1 MFYRLCANLCRADDS
16 KLEVSTLFST
26 YQQACAETDIEP
38 IPENVLS
45 KIIKSL
51 YDIKKGRPKIG
62 EKRVYCYS
70 GITFKVERDSTIITP
85 CSVEKHLTSA
95 LILSRTLSNVNL
107 IMPSDLVTN
116 GNIVMKEVK
125 LDFQEKLWNLT
136 IRNKSISLNK
146 LFVSK
151 QFECTAGSL
160 GEILHIVSKIKIC
173 KGKLISNK
181 QNLLTK
187 AICETLSLRGDEN
200 RKAETRL
207 RCNSCCQ
214 ALTWCTTGEI
224 CKKCNDQLGDSQ
236 SVQIGQ
242 TRDDLLSIFQ
252 KIFPNASPEMQTFL
266 QTLHH
271 ILTSN
276 LSHTSLVRW
285 DKSTL
290 KLCLNLW
297 SKGAKVYEDLRD
309 SQIYQLPSGRH
320 LRRLKN
326 RVTQRLGINDECL
339 ERMYNTALANNLPP
353 WGHYGG
359 IIHDEAKIQ
368 QDLVINVKGKCNEL
382 VGWIDTGEEAHNLNV
397 LGEKGVNQSLATVV
411 LQLTFLGN

>member
-1 MFYRLCANLCRADDS
+1 MS
-16 KLEVSTLFST
+16 
-26 YQQACAETDIEP
+26 
-38 IPENVLS
+38 
-45 KIIKSL
+45 
-51 YDIKKGRPKIG
+51 
-62 EKRVYCYS
+62 
-70 GITFKVERDSTIITP
+70 
-85 CSVEKHLTSA
+85 
-95 LILSRTLSNVNL
+95 
-107 IMPSDLVTN
+107 SDLVTN
-116 GNIVMKEVK
+116 GNIVK

-266 QTLHH
+266 QTQHN

-297 SKGAKVYEDLRD
+297 CKGAKVYEDLRD
-309 SQIYQLPSGRH
+309 SKIFQLPSGRH
-320 LRRLKN
+320 FRRLKT
-326 RVTQRLGINDECL
+326 RVTQRPDKNDEYL
-339 ERMYNTALANNLPP
+339 EWMYSTALANNLPP
-353 WGHYGG
+353 CCHPG
-359 IIHDEAKIQ
+359 
-368 QDLVINVKGKCNEL
+368 
-382 VGWIDTGEEAHNLNV
+382 
-397 LGEKGVNQSLATVV
+397 
-411 LQLTFLGN
+411 

>member
-1 MFYRLCANLCRADDS
+1 
-16 KLEVSTLFST
+16 
-26 YQQACAETDIEP
+26 
-38 IPENVLS
+38 
-45 KIIKSL
+45 
-51 YDIKKGRPKIG
+51 
-62 EKRVYCYS
+62 
-70 GITFKVERDSTIITP
+70 
-85 CSVEKHLTSA
+85 
-95 LILSRTLSNVNL
+95 
-107 IMPSDLVTN
+107 
-116 GNIVMKEVK
+116 
-125 LDFQEKLWNLT
+125 
-136 IRNKSISLNK
+136 
-146 LFVSK
+146 
-151 QFECTAGSL
+151 
-160 GEILHIVSKIKIC
+160 
-173 KGKLISNK
+173 
-181 QNLLTK
+181 
-187 AICETLSLRGDEN
+187 
-200 RKAETRL
+200 
-207 RCNSCCQ
+207 
-214 ALTWCTTGEI
+214 
-224 CKKCNDQLGDSQ
+224 
-236 SVQIGQ
+236 
-242 TRDDLLSIFQ
+242 
-252 KIFPNASPEMQTFL
+252 MQTFL

-339 ERMYNTALANNLPP
+339 EWMYNTALANNLPP

-359 IIHDEAKIQ
+359 IIHDEAKIK

-411 LQLTFLGN
+411 LQFTFLGNSGFRFPIANFPTCGI